1 MAGNMNPVRPTF
13 LIGPPRTGTTLL
25 ARLLAAARDVLALSE
40 PFHLHTLLHPWALRG
55 FFKYFEWKHR
65 LRPAALSWNC
75 SERAFLRY
83 LRELADANG
92 MRHLVIKEVFKQPEL
107 PTPFPNYEQLNRLV
121 VSAPTVG
128 IIRHPCDAAASTL
141 GLLRWLLSLHRG
153 CFIRWFWPTTPRF
166 RDDDEIIRWAAV
178 NWTCFADWTRQ
189 RRLFT
194 IRYED
199 LVANPVDI
207 LPGVCG
213 HLGLPFHPDML
224 DHHKHKPTAFGG
236 IGDPKV
242 LMQKDRPV
250 YNHAVGRG
258 RNLTRRQFEIIRS
271 YCGKAAADFGYPLH
285 QSPRGALPLRVASA

>member
-1 MAGNMNPVRPTF
+1 MDPICPIF

-25 ARLLAAARDVLALSE
+25 ARLLAAGRDVLSLSE

-55 FFKYFEWKHR
+55 FFRIFERKHA
-65 LRPAALSWNC
+65 LRPAALPWHCTENG
-75 SERAFLRY
+75 FLRY
-83 LRELADANG
+83 LQQLAGANN
-92 MRHLVIKEVFKQPEL
+92 MRGLVIKEVFKQPEL
-107 PTPFPNYEQLNRLV
+107 PTPFPNYEQLNRFLDAG
-121 VSAPTVG
+121 APSIG

-141 GLLRWLLSLHRG
+141 GLLRWLLSMHRG

-166 RDDDEIIRWAAV
+166 RDDDEIVRWAAI
-178 NWTCFADWTRQ
+178 NWSCFAEWTRQ

-199 LVANPVDI
+199 LVADPADM
-207 LPGVCG
+207 LTGVCR
-213 HLGLPFHPDML
+213 HVGLPFHPDML
-224 DHHKHKPTAFGG
+224 DHSKHKPAAFGG

-258 RNLTRRQFEIIRS
+258 QMLTERQFDLIRTH
-271 YCGKAAADFGYPLH
+271 CARHAADFGYPLH
-285 QSPRGALPLRVASA
+285 QERHGALPLRVAIA